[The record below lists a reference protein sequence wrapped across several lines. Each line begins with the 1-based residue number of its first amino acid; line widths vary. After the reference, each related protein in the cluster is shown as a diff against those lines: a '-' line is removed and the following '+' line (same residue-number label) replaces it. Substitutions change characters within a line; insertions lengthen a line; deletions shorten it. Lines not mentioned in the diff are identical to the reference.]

1 MIRHVFSEA
10 LNALSHYKLR
20 SALTMLS
27 VIWGVASLMLLL
39 SYGQGFGLA
48 LTSAFDQIGK
58 DLIVI
63 FPGQTSLQAGGERSG
78 RRILLELDDV
88 EAIREGVPTVEAISP
103 EVRRFLP
110 VSLGY
115 RVRDYS
121 VAGVYAAFERIRGME
136 MDTGRFLSE
145 DDVLHRRRVA
155 VIGAKLKTEL
165 FSGRP
170 AVGSEVKINGVRFA
184 VIGVLKRKT
193 QITNYNMPD
202 DMTAFVPYTSL
213 STLMDIRYLNN
224 IVVLPVSN
232 RFRDRLIPD
241 LRAALARAHNFNVR
255 DERAVEI
262 LDWNKFRALVEN
274 LSLGLNLL
282 LTIIGA
288 LTLSIGAV
296 GVMNIMLVS
305 VTERTREIGVLKAL
319 GARRRHILAQI
330 LLEGTTLTAAGG
342 LGGFLLAAGIT
353 RLIGSLPLLGPIFED
368 TSGQGDVHLGISL
381 SALLISS
388 AVLIA
393 VGLVSGLIPAIRAA
407 RLDPVQAI
415 RSE

>member
-27 VIWGVASLMLLL
+27 VVWGVASLMLLL
-39 SYGQGFGLA
+39 SYGQGFGIA
-48 LTSAFDQIGK
+48 LVSAFDQIGK

-88 EAIREGVPTVEAISP
+88 EAIREGVPTVEAVSP

-145 DDVLHRRRVA
+145 DDVLHRRRVV

-184 VIGVLKRKT
+184 VIGVLRKKT
-193 QITNYNMPD
+193 QITNYNTPD
-202 DMTAFVPYTSL
+202 DLTAFVPYTSL

-232 RFRDRLIPD
+232 RFRNRLIPD

-262 LDWNKFRALVEN
+262 LDWNKFRGLVEN

-296 GVMNIMLVS
+296 G
-305 VTERTREIGVLKAL
+305 
-319 GARRRHILAQI
+319 
-330 LLEGTTLTAAGG
+330 
-342 LGGFLLAAGIT
+342 
-353 RLIGSLPLLGPIFED
+353 
-368 TSGQGDVHLGISL
+368 
-381 SALLISS
+381 
-388 AVLIA
+388 
-393 VGLVSGLIPAIRAA
+393 
-407 RLDPVQAI
+407 
-415 RSE
+415 